1 MCGIVGILST
11 PTSSLHQVVDGMS
24 GKISHRGPDAAG
36 AWINEAGTVGLGHR
50 RLSIIDLS
58 PAGAQPMHS
67 ACGRYVLVFN
77 GEIYNFQALKGEI
90 SRLHPGQPWRGR
102 SDTEVVL
109 AAITHWGVD
118 TTLTKL
124 DGMFALAVFDKHS
137 EELYLAR
144 DRMGEKPLYF
154 GYVGDQ
160 FTFSSELK
168 ALRSLP
174 GWTSRINR
182 TALTAYFRYSYIPS
196 PLSIYEGVSK
206 LLPGHWLKLSPSDFL
221 SRKIPASTSFWQLDD
236 AIAIG
241 RLHPYTGSEEDA
253 TNDLES
259 LLMETIQKQM
269 VSDVPIGAFLS
280 GGVDSS
286 TVVAMMQA
294 QSEKPIETFT
304 VGFVDTDFNEASHAK
319 AVAQH
324 LGTSHNELYVSPTDS
339 LSIVPDLPRLY
350 DEPFADSSQIPTYL
364 ISKLAR
370 TKVTVSLSGD
380 GGDEL
385 FCGYNRYT
393 WMYKIWGA
401 MSPFPSVARNAL
413 GRIAAAIP
421 PPAID
426 SVYGLLYPVLP
437 HWLQFSNASD
447 KWTKVTGLIGETD
460 SGALYK
466 RIVSS
471 WQDPSG
477 LVLGG
482 NEPLSIFELS
492 EPQSHKLDLGE
503 QMMRFDALTYLPDDI
518 LVKVDRA
525 SMGVS
530 LEARVPLLDRR
541 IVEFA
546 WHLPMSMK
554 LRNGVSKWIL
564 REVLYRHVPQSL
576 IERPKMGFGVPIDRW
591 LRVELR
597 DWAEE
602 LLDAQKMRE
611 QGYLNVELVRKA
623 WDEHQSGRRNWQ
635 YQIWTV
641 LMFQAWLKDQSDING
656 STTHDRH

>member
-1 MCGIVGILST
+1 MCGLVGIIANNST
-11 PTSSLHQVVDGMS
+11 QSRDIRLALETMAGALA
-24 GKISHRGPDAAG
+24 HRGPDASG
-36 AWINEAGTVGLGHR
+36 LWCDDERGVYLGHR

-58 PAGAQPMHS
+58 PTGAQPMLS
-67 ACGRYVLVFN
+67 SCGRYVVVFN
-77 GEIYNFQALKGEI
+77 GEIYNYQTLRTEI
-90 SRLHPGQPWRGR
+90 SQLHPNQTWRGK
-102 SDTEVVL
+102 SDTEVIL
-109 AAITHWGVD
+109 AGVTHFGFE

-124 DGMFALAVFDKHS
+124 DGMFALAVYDK
-137 EELYLAR
+137 LAGNIYLAR

-160 FTFSSELK
+160 FAFSSELK
-168 ALRSLP
+168 ALKALP
-174 GWTSRINR
+174 GWSNEIDR

-196 PLSIYEGVSK
+196 PLSIYEGISK
-206 LLPGHWLKLSPSDFL
+206 LLPGHWLKLAPQDFL
-221 SRKIPASTSFWQLDD
+221 IRKLPESTPFWQLDD

-241 RLHPYTGSEEDA
+241 RLHPYAGSEEDA
-253 TNDLES
+253 KNDLES

-294 QSEKPIETFT
+294 QSNKPIETFT
-304 VGFVDTDFNEASHAK
+304 VGFADTDFNEASHAK
-319 AVAQH
+319 AVARH
-324 LGTSHNELYVSPTDS
+324 LGTIHNEFYVSPADS
-339 LSIVPDLPRLY
+339 LSIVPDLPLLY

-364 ISKLAR
+364 IAKLAR
-370 TKVTVSLSGD
+370 NKVTVSLSGD

-393 WMYKIWGA
+393 WMHKIWEA
-401 MSPFPSVARNAL
+401 MSPFPARVRNAL
-413 GRIAAAIP
+413 GKVAAAIP

-426 SVYGLLYPVLP
+426 CVYGAVRPVLP
-437 HWLQFSNASD
+437 QWLQFTNASD
-447 KWTKVTGLIGETD
+447 KWAKAAGLIRESD

-471 WQDPSG
+471 WQEPSK

-482 NEPLSIFELS
+482 IEPLSIFELS

-530 LEARVPLLDRR
+530 LESRVPLLDRQV
-541 IVEFA
+541 VEFA
-546 WHLPMSMK
+546 WRLPMSMK

-564 REVLYRHVPQSL
+564 REVLYRYVPRDL

-591 LRVELR
+591 LRVELKE
-597 DWAEE
+597 WAEE
-602 LLDAQKMRE
+602 LLNERKMRE
-611 QGYLNVELVRKA
+611 QGYLNVELVRNA
-623 WDEHQSGRRNWQ
+623 WDEHQSGWRNWQ
-635 YQIWTV
+635 YPLWTV
-641 LMFQAWLKDQSDING
+641 LMFQAWLEDQNQAS
-656 STTHDRH
+656 